1 MKKINNYDYLILLIP
16 IFFLFISFYFSLETL
31 THIFDSGHHGSIL
44 LNALDILNGRI
55 PYKEIFIQYGLLN
68 PIINSVFL
76 RIFNYDIIGIYIA
89 TTSFYCLGIFFLS
102 LKSKKLS
109 NYTGCLLTTLLIL
122 FNHPIP
128 EYPWPNYTAFFFL
141 TLSIY
146 IFDEK
151 NLNKIFLS
159 SFLLCL
165 ACLSREN
172 FYYFIIPSII
182 FINSLLFLKYKN
194 LKINIYSL
202 MGFIFPLIIFF
213 IYLYVNE
220 IFYKWV
226 EFQKLP
232 FEYLQRYDK
241 SLFILLKEFFN
252 FFIIKIPFLIGTSP
266 QYFLILL
273 ILLFNIYVLIDEL
286 IFKKNNNIN
295 IIYISVLSLTSLIVS
310 INLEIFRMYTSI
322 VIGLPIIF
330 YKINSFEKNENKFII
345 IFLITFI
352 SAFSIYTSPK
362 GNVKFFK
369 NINYDQSFNFKDH
382 KFFKNQ
388 KWEDDKWKFVNQFV
402 EIDNQ
407 IKQKC
412 KLNYVLNLTPSAFI
426 LVLTELDRI
435 QMSPLFNEHVGKEFH
450 IMFQKNFKKTA
461 NKKIVNKDIY
471 ILSMENNIEILDNS
485 LENYLISHKLN
496 ISGLKGSEMR
506 VYVPIECYN
515 KLKL

>member
-1 MKKINNYDYLILLIP
+1 
-16 IFFLFISFYFSLETL
+16 
-31 THIFDSGHHGSIL
+31 
-44 LNALDILNGRI
+44 
-55 PYKEIFIQYGLLN
+55 
-68 PIINSVFL
+68 
-76 RIFNYDIIGIYIA
+76 
-89 TTSFYCLGIFFLS
+89 
-102 LKSKKLS
+102 
-109 NYTGCLLTTLLIL
+109 
-122 FNHPIP
+122 
-128 EYPWPNYTAFFFL
+128 
-141 TLSIY
+141 
-146 IFDEK
+146 
-151 NLNKIFLS
+151 
-159 SFLLCL
+159 
-165 ACLSREN
+165 
-172 FYYFIIPSII
+172 
-182 FINSLLFLKYKN
+182 
-194 LKINIYSL
+194 

-241 SLFILLKEFFN
+241 SIFILLKEFFN

-286 IFKKNNNIN
+286 IFKKINNIN

-402 EIDNQ
+402 ERDNQ

-435 QMSPLFNEHVGKEFH
+435 QMTPLFNEHVGREFH